1 MIKLRLLVCMRP
13 LYRVQM
19 QNAIFI
25 FIHNFFC
32 VIMRPR
38 EMNLKSVFL
47 CAVLIAGALAG
58 AADAAVAVKKA
69 APVATKESSKTD
81 ASASLVGSVLNLVSG
96 VQALNAKQ
104 KELTEDC
111 VPTSAE
117 INFVDKTI
125 KEWAMTGA
133 MSASEVG
140 ERLSRKPCD
149 NLSGSYALNAERA
162 EATESTEVCYDTF
175 TGSGNESMV
184 WYGFPKVGKATF
196 CPGGEFTCK
205 NKKTVSN
212 IYEIFNLVDFAAED
226 YTAQEATLAA
236 KLIDKIER
244 CSNAKL
250 SARKRALWGEFLTST
265 LSNLGQK
272 TNTANILQQVNSVT
286 NSGGGLGALG
296 GLGGVVQYLDK

>member
-1 MIKLRLLVCMRP
+1 MK
-13 LYRVQM
+13 
-19 QNAIFI
+19 
-25 FIHNFFC
+25 
-32 VIMRPR
+32 
-38 EMNLKSVFL
+38 LKSVFL
-47 CAVLIAGALAG
+47 CAVLITGALG
-58 AADAAVAVKKA
+58 GVADAAVAVKKA

-111 VPTSAE
+111 IPTSAE

-133 MSASEVG
+133 ASKSDIK
-140 ERLSRKPCD
+140 LSGKPCD
-149 NLSGSYALNAERA
+149 NFSGNYALNAERA
-162 EATESTEVCYDTF
+162 EATESTDVCYDTF
-175 TGSGNESMV
+175 TGSGNENMV

-196 CPGGEFTCK
+196 CPGGELTCK

-212 IYEIFNLVDFAAED
+212 IYEIFNLVDFTVQD
-226 YTAQEATLAA
+226 YTAQEATMAA

-244 CSNAKL
+244 CSDAKL
-250 SARKRALWGEFLTST
+250 SAKKRALWQDFLTST
-265 LSNLGQK
+265 LSGVGQK
-272 TNTANILQQVNSVT
+272 TNTANILQQVTSVT

-296 GLGGVVQYLDK
+296 GLGGIVTQTLDR